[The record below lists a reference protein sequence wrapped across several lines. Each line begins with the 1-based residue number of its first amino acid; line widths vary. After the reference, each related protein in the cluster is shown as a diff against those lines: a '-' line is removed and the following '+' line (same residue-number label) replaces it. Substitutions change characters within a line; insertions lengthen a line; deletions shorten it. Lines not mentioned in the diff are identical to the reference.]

1 MILVLSLIHIL
12 VGYRGK
18 FVQDTSKPDGTMRKV
33 LDVGKIQGLGWKA
46 KTSLKEGINLTYKIF
61 SEPQL

>member
-1 MILVLSLIHIL
+1 
-12 VGYRGK
+12 
-18 FVQDTSKPDGTMRKV
+18 MRKV